1 MRLFIIVLTSLALHA
16 QSVRPWQVGAQLG
29 LNIPA
34 YRTNKPVQEATIMPG
49 FTGGLVLRYELGPR
63 WALQSG
69 LYFSQRNS
77 TYRTTESTQADTT
90 VGGSR
95 DRYTVH
101 ITNRGRLE
109 LGHLEVPLL
118 VELDFLK
125 SSPMRSYFLVGVHAG
140 YRLFAHNYGTTQV
153 ALEGLDFLPLFGF
166 SPQTR
171 LIVAEGPIE
180 PNRVTFRQGDMG
192 LWLGGGN
199 AYTLKRGQMIFEIR
213 AFAGVVNLFKEPADT
228 RFYNGSVLFLTGWC
242 Y

>member
-1 MRLFIIVLTSLALHA
+1 MRLLVALTFVGLQA
-16 QSVRPWQVGAQLG
+16 QSVRPWRVGAQLG

-34 YRTNKPVQEATIMPG
+34 YRTNKPVEEATIMPG
-49 FTGGLVLRYELGPR
+49 FTGGLLLRYELASR

-77 TYRTTESTQADTT
+77 TYRTTESRQADTT
-90 VGGSR
+90 VGGFR
-95 DRYTVH
+95 DEYIVH

-118 VELDFLK
+118 VEWAFLN
-125 SSPMRSYFLVGVHAG
+125 SAPMRSYFLVGVHGG
-140 YRLFAHNYGTTQV
+140 YRLFARNYGTTQV

-166 SPQTR
+166 PPQTR
-171 LIVAEGPIE
+171 LIVSEGPIE
-180 PNRVTFRQGDMG
+180 SNRVIFRRGDVG

-199 AYTLKRGQMIFEIR
+199 AYTLKRGQMVFEIR

-228 RFYNGSVLFLTGWC
+228 RFYNGSVMFLTGWC